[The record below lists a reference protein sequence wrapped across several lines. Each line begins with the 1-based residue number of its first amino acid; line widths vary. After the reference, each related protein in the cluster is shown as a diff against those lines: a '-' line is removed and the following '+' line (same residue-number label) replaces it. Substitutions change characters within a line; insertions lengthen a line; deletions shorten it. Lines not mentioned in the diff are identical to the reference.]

1 MKISVITVCYN
12 SIATLQDTL
21 ESILRQTYPDLESIV
36 VDGASKDG
44 TVELIEKYSHQLSG
58 RMKWISEPD
67 KGIYDAMNKGIGM
80 ATGEVIGF
88 LNADD
93 YYRDEAVLEDIARAF
108 APPHKTDAV
117 HGNLHYINEAKEIV
131 RTWRGTEYRPGA
143 FRRGWSPAHPTF
155 YCKKDCFTRYGVF
168 DPSISSAADFE
179 LMLRFIEKN
188 RISTTYIDRDMVF
201 MRTGGSSTAGL
212 RAILRNTRQNKQ
224 AFRKNGLPY
233 PWHYGISRILYKTL
247 SLKKPLLYFDGKGR
261 TEH

>member
-21 ESILRQTYPDLESIV
+21 ESILRQTYPDVESIV

-44 TVELIEKYSHQLSG
+44 TVELIEKYSHQFSG

-80 ATGEVIGF
+80 ATGDVIGF

-93 YYRDEAVLEDIARAF
+93 YYQDENVLEAIAEAF
-108 APPHKTDAV
+108 ARHGKEAI
-117 HGNLHYINEAKEIV
+117 HGNLHYINGAREIV
-131 RTWRGTEYRPGA
+131 RTWRGTEYTPGS
-143 FRRGWSPAHPTF
+143 FQRGWNPAHPTF
-155 YCKKDCFTRYGVF
+155 YCKKDCFTRYGGF
-168 DPSISSAADFE
+168 DPAMDSGADFE
-179 LMLRFIEKN
+179 LMMRFIEKN
-188 RISTTYIDRDMVF
+188 RISTAYIDRDMVF

-224 AFRKNGLPY
+224 AFKKNGIPY
-233 PWHYGISRILYKTL
+233 PWHYGVTRLLAKAGSMRNPILYLFKT
-247 SLKKPLLYFDGKGR
+247 R
-261 TEH
+261 